1 MMYLRHFSPQVI
13 DLSQIRKKEKVFSK
27 LETPWLLHVLL
38 YELLIGR
45 KKSLKGKTAYE
56 KALLKH
62 KTLMAAEWAR
72 LKVRRKAKSDA
83 EMASTAETTH
93 KGVIE
98 MIDGKGE
105 KYEQNSLP
113 RYVRV
118 NTIKATTQ
126 EVVKEFVER
135 VSVDCCRRRSF

>member
-1 MMYLRHFSPQVI
+1 
-13 DLSQIRKKEKVFSK
+13 
-27 LETPWLLHVLL
+27 
-38 YELLIGR
+38 
-45 KKSLKGKTAYE
+45 
-56 KALLKH
+56 
-62 KTLMAAEWAR
+62 MAAEWAR

-118 NTIKATTQ
+118 NTIKATT
-126 EVVKEFVER
+126 EDVVKEFVER